1 MKIIGSRLKLS
12 EYVRSVYHATPEAG
26 TPLRELLKPEYW
38 AHVSKQLKVGDRIE
52 VDAEERTWF
61 AELYVR
67 GVTPTSVTVFVMR
80 HIEFTKPESEASTD
94 EEYSAK
100 HAGRGVWRVI
110 RNSDKA
116 VVKSDFATK
125 EAAEA
130 WIEHPVEEQA

>member
-26 TPLRELLKPEYW
+26 TPLKELLKPEYW
-38 AHVSKQLKVGDRIE
+38 AHVAKQLKVGDRIE

-80 HIEFTKPESEASTD
+80 HIEFTKPEAEDSTD
-94 EEYSAK
+94 AEYSAN

-116 VVKSDFATK
+116 IVKSGFPTK
-125 EAAEA
+125 EAAES
-130 WIEHPVEEQA
+130 WIEHPADDPA